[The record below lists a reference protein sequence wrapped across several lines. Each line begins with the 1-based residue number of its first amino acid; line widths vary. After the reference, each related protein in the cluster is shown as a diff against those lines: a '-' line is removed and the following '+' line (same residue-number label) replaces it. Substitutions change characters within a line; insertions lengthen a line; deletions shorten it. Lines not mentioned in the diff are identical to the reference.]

1 MEKINL
7 FCIRSFLNPINFNV
21 VTLSDTKLIETSLE
35 NREMHPWGDLR
46 LPIVVIFYYD
56 MPDKKKIESHL
67 MRQVCGKKLSH
78 VLTNF
83 RTDPRG
89 TLEQHKSKP

>member
-1 MEKINL
+1 MAWKKLIY
-7 FCIRSFLNPINFNV
+7 FVFAVSLNPINFNV
-21 VTLSDTKLIETSLE
+21 VTLSDTKLTETSLE

-67 MRQVCGKKLSH
+67 MRQVCGK
-78 VLTNF
+78 N
-83 RTDPRG
+83 
-89 TLEQHKSKP
+89 

>member
-1 MEKINL
+1 MAWKKLIY
-7 FCIRSFLNPINFNV
+7 FVFAVSLNPINFNV

-56 MPDKKKIESHL
+56 MPDKKKNRKPSNEASLCKKIEPCVDQFS
-67 MRQVCGKKLSH
+67 
-78 VLTNF
+78 N
-83 RTDPRG
+83 
-89 TLEQHKSKP
+89 

>member
-56 MPDKKKIESHL
+56 MPDKKKNRKPSNEASLCKKIEPCVDQFS
-67 MRQVCGKKLSH
+67 
-78 VLTNF
+78 N
-83 RTDPRG
+83 
-89 TLEQHKSKP
+89 

>member
-7 FCIRSFLNPINFNV
+7 FCIRSFLKSNQFQCGHFV
-21 VTLSDTKLIETSLE
+21 CTKLTETSLE

-56 MPDKKKIESHL
+56 MPDKKK
-67 MRQVCGKKLSH
+67 
-78 VLTNF
+78 
-83 RTDPRG
+83 
-89 TLEQHKSKP
+89 